1 MKQELEIQMID
12 PSGNRTVLVKTPLL
26 KAERE
31 HASSCLMNLTY
42 LRAEQVAFETEP
54 LHGSDGRL
62 EMMRNRFS
70 GNAARAY
77 GYMICRNR
85 NLEKCHLEMSGM
97 NGLFEVRADRTKGS
111 AEIDMPVPRNIRSG
125 NLGYES
131 FPLIP
136 GRDKVI
142 LLAENMDV
150 DEALIHDA
158 VEKWGDSF
166 AIMEILF
173 LKEDHLTPV
182 VCGSSSGRR
191 IFPSATAE
199 GCLAAQWYLTLN
211 EGNGSFTRT
220 FVMPGGGEIHATV
233 KREEGRTLGTIGGPV
248 FIYEPQKVEIPRYG
262 DLHKNRNSV

>member
-1 MKQELEIQMID
+1 MGQKLEIQMID
-12 PSGNRTVLVKTPLL
+12 PSGNRTVLVKTPLM
-26 KAERE
+26 KAERD
-31 HASSCLMNLTY
+31 HVSSCLMNLSY
-42 LRAEQVAFETEP
+42 LRAEQVAFEAKP

-77 GYMICRNR
+77 GYMICRDR
-85 NLEKCHLEMSGM
+85 NLQKCHLEMSGI
-97 NGLFEVRADRTKGS
+97 NGLFEVRADRSKGT
-111 AEIDMPVPRNIRSG
+111 AEIDMPVPDHLRSG
-125 NLGYES
+125 NLGFES

-136 GRDKVI
+136 GRNKVI

-150 DEALIHDA
+150 DETLIHDA

-173 LKEDHLTPV
+173 LKDDHMTPV

-199 GCLAAQWYLTLN
+199 GCLATQWYLTLDK
-211 EGNGSFTRT
+211 GNGRFSRT
-220 FVMPGGGEIHATV
+220 FVMPGGDEIHATIR
-233 KREEGRTLGTIGGPV
+233 REEGKTIGTIGGRV
-248 FIYEPQKVEIPRYG
+248 FVYEPQIVEIPSHG